1 MIDRHDNNN
10 NHHHHHHYKKIVVP
24 TKIDGDGEIDRA
36 EFIILCMVRMG
47 TDPNLI
53 EFISHRF
60 HQLDED
66 GGGTLSILEITGG
79 RYDFVD
85 GQIRAVKAS
94 NMSDKSSVV

>member
-1 MIDRHDNNN
+1 MIEPS
-10 NHHHHHHYKKIVVP
+10 KFSASSLKMFP
-24 TKIDGDGEIDRA
+24 WPGDFFVLTSMNCR
-36 EFIILCMVRMG
+36 FIILCMVRMG

-79 RYDFVD
+79 KYDFVN
-85 GQIRAVKAS
+85 GQIKAVKHNRS
-94 NMSDKSSVV
+94 EKGSESDGVV

>member
-1 MIDRHDNNN
+1 
-10 NHHHHHHYKKIVVP
+10 
-24 TKIDGDGEIDRA
+24 
-36 EFIILCMVRMG
+36 MG

-79 RYDFVD
+79 KYDFVD
-85 GQIRAVKAS
+85 GQIRAVSATKRPS
-94 NMSDKSSVV
+94 LTHNII

>member
-1 MIDRHDNNN
+1 M
-10 NHHHHHHYKKIVVP
+10 
-24 TKIDGDGEIDRA
+24 TATTIDGDGEIDRA

-79 RYDFVD
+79 KYDFVN
-85 GQIRAVKAS
+85 GQIRAVVEKDS
-94 NMSDKSSVV
+94 KPPLEKQGSGIV

>member
-1 MIDRHDNNN
+1 
-10 NHHHHHHYKKIVVP
+10 
-24 TKIDGDGEIDRA
+24 
-36 EFIILCMVRMG
+36 MVRMG

-79 RYDFVD
+79 KYDFVD
-85 GQIRAVKAS
+85 GQIRAVKERAGS
-94 NMSDKSSVV
+94 VKSDGIV